1 MSGMEAYGGRA
12 RAEARRPSQPFVL
25 PEKPRVVPRP
35 PHTKRTRFAKWK
47 RPVPLTYP
55 EYDHAAGHSHD
66 RPRLEIYPRLDALF
80 ALLATVLSL
89 VLAYVFLRQGLTTIP
104 RRLVNLLVF
113 WLVFTYVA
121 LPRIHQALTAVY
133 VPDYFMGRTRTAD
146 GLLGDPVNLAF
157 EGSAEDIHVAM
168 RNAGWVL
175 AEEHTLHSARRAV
188 ISFLLRRSYPQ
199 APVSSLFLFGRRHEF
214 AYQQEVGGTTLRRH
228 HIRFWRVP
236 HKWVMPGGHRVTW
249 LAAATFDRG
258 VGLSRFTFQVTHKI
272 DENTDVERNYVVDT
286 LLHADHAIPVGVIK
300 DYSTSYHHRNGGG
313 DPLRTDGHLPVV
325 DVTGAEA
332 RSTGSTAVIQPRNRA
347 TGIFYLRGRSL
358 RPRELMQSLER
369 EWHGARDDFLQAI
382 RNVGDHH
389 LPPPSIGFVGL
400 MIVFEVAAVVALWGL
415 VWARGAG
422 AAQADGIVRALG
434 FDQLGEAP
442 LLPFTVL
449 VAGQILL
456 FLFMLGRNRWAR
468 LGLMALLAFDSL
480 ARISVAALEP
490 AGAAS
495 ATELL
500 GVGLS
505 TLALLTL
512 TSDAAR
518 IWVHTD
524 RIAYYAQREEGAA
537 E

>member
-1 MSGMEAYGGRA
+1 M
-12 RAEARRPSQPFVL
+12 
-25 PEKPRVVPRP
+25 
-35 PHTKRTRFAKWK
+35 
-47 RPVPLTYP
+47 
-55 EYDHAAGHSHD
+55 
-66 RPRLEIYPRLDALF
+66 
-80 ALLATVLSL
+80 
-89 VLAYVFLRQGLTTIP
+89 
-104 RRLVNLLVF
+104 
-113 WLVFTYVA
+113 
-121 LPRIHQALTAVY
+121 
-133 VPDYFMGRTRTAD
+133 
-146 GLLGDPVNLAF
+146 
-157 EGSAEDIHVAM
+157 
-168 RNAGWVL
+168 
-175 AEEHTLHSARRAV
+175 
-188 ISFLLRRSYPQ
+188 
-199 APVSSLFLFGRRHEF
+199 
-214 AYQQEVGGTTLRRH
+214 
-228 HIRFWRVP
+228 
-236 HKWVMPGGHRVTW
+236 
-249 LAAATFDRG
+249 
-258 VGLSRFTFQVTHKI
+258 GLSRFTFQVTHKI

-369 EWHGARDDFLQAI
+369 EWHGARADFLQAI

-400 MIVFEVAAVVALWGL
+400 MIAFEVAAVVALWGL

>member
-1 MSGMEAYGGRA
+1 
-12 RAEARRPSQPFVL
+12 
-25 PEKPRVVPRP
+25 
-35 PHTKRTRFAKWK
+35 
-47 RPVPLTYP
+47 
-55 EYDHAAGHSHD
+55 
-66 RPRLEIYPRLDALF
+66 
-80 ALLATVLSL
+80 
-89 VLAYVFLRQGLTTIP
+89 
-104 RRLVNLLVF
+104 
-113 WLVFTYVA
+113 
-121 LPRIHQALTAVY
+121 
-133 VPDYFMGRTRTAD
+133 
-146 GLLGDPVNLAF
+146 
-157 EGSAEDIHVAM
+157 
-168 RNAGWVL
+168 
-175 AEEHTLHSARRAV
+175 
-188 ISFLLRRSYPQ
+188 
-199 APVSSLFLFGRRHEF
+199 
-214 AYQQEVGGTTLRRH
+214 
-228 HIRFWRVP
+228 
-236 HKWVMPGGHRVTW
+236 
-249 LAAATFDRG
+249 
-258 VGLSRFTFQVTHKI
+258 
-272 DENTDVERNYVVDT
+272 
-286 LLHADHAIPVGVIK
+286 
-300 DYSTSYHHRNGGG
+300 
-313 DPLRTDGHLPVV
+313 
-325 DVTGAEA
+325 
-332 RSTGSTAVIQPRNRA
+332 
-347 TGIFYLRGRSL
+347 
-358 RPRELMQSLER
+358 
-369 EWHGARDDFLQAI
+369 
-382 RNVGDHH
+382 
-389 LPPPSIGFVGL
+389 
-400 MIVFEVAAVVALWGL
+400 MIAFEVAAVVALWGL